1 VKATTQK
8 TRAGLMAAASLM
20 AMLPA
25 AALAQTA
32 APSADPAAAAA
43 PAADPNGGEQEVVV
57 TGIRAAQQRAVNIK
71 RNAASVVDAIS
82 AEDIG
87 KLPDVTISDSL
98 QRIPGVQIRR
108 DAGEGS
114 TINIRGLPQVTTL
127 MNGEE
132 FLGANSI
139 TNVQPNFNDIP
150 SQLFSGAD
158 VIKSSTA
165 NLLDA
170 GITGTVNLRT
180 RRPFDLKS
188 GVTVAATAEGDYGDR
203 TKKYD
208 PNFNGL
214 VSWHNDTFG
223 ALISAAYSDVRLAN
237 LHNGIQE
244 GYGATLHNE
253 GTADATSNGG
263 FSPAIRPHGKA
274 VPGGIDVNGDGDAN
288 DAFIVPQGF
297 TAWNKINERKRLGIN
312 GSFQW
317 KINDALTLTT
327 DGFFTRQTE
336 YDRTAGLQ
344 MQDVNWQAAEFV
356 PGQSRDTGAVVNGY
370 HVNTT
375 QVYDYDLGNFDSY
388 AQLDHYKSQ
397 SQNYNAELKWDNGGR
412 FKATLRGI
420 YGKAYQDYDQSYT
433 QFSLSNGVQWQ
444 PGGIGH
450 YPASLG
456 GNRVFN
462 ANGYTVDTIAG
473 ANSLPVVV
481 NYTGSQPTFT
491 LPSQLTSELG
501 NIDDYALKTISSE
514 GNYRRKGDLKLVRAD
529 GSYEFNDAL
538 TLEFGGRYSDRSVS
552 NYAFDRAA
560 PLYGSNGATNGTGC
574 LVKWKAFDV
583 PVSDSTCSAGDAA
596 GFYTAG
602 LTRKA
607 SDASFN
613 GQVKQFNLPGQG
625 IPALY
630 VLDPKAMDNV
640 LAFQN
645 SFYPGNVEVENPGSS
660 YAVGLKQIS
669 GYVQMDM
676 KGELFGIPVNANA
689 GVKVIDTKLDITQ
702 YVTGSPQP
710 YGLANLPNGTVETK
724 RSFTDILPSFN
735 AAFDLTHNL
744 KLRLAFS
751 RTMTLLNLD
760 QWGGG
765 LTPNY
770 AIDTSNPGSPVFRVT
785 GGSSSGNPNL
795 DPWRA
800 TNFDGSLEWYF
811 GRASLVSIG
820 AFYINV
826 DSFIQSGSIVRTDLP
841 DNDGVVRNRT
851 VSISTPVQGA
861 GGILKGLEAEAKLS
875 FKDFAFV
882 PDFLGG
888 FGVDLNATLSPSHT
902 SQHDLAGRVIPF
914 QDNSK
919 YQTNAALFYEAH
931 GLSARV
937 AWNYRSKRAAQSDFG
952 GITGLELYQAP
963 TNYVD
968 ANVSYDVT
976 PYLTVYVQGSNLTG
990 EYEKYYLTWK
1000 DEKAYNNLYERR
1012 YAAGVRVKF

>member
-1 VKATTQK
+1 VKATIQK

-25 AALAQTA
+25 AALAQATP
-32 APSADPAAAAA
+32 PSADPAAATT
-43 PAADPNGGEQEVVV
+43 PAADPNAGEQEVVV

-214 VSWHNDTFG
+214 ISWHNDTFG
-223 ALISAAYSDVRLAN
+223 ALVSAAYSDVRLAN

-244 GYGATLHNE
+244 SYGATLHNE
-253 GTADATSNGG
+253 GTADATSSGG
-263 FSPAIRPHGKA
+263 FSPAIRPHGQA
-274 VPGGIDVNGDGDAN
+274 VAGGIDVNGDGDAN

-297 TAWNKINERKRLGIN
+297 TAWDKINERKRLGIN

-317 KINDALTLTT
+317 KINDALTLTA
-327 DGFFTRQTE
+327 DGFFTRQNE

-356 PGQSRDTGAVVNGY
+356 PGQSRDTRAVVNGY

-433 QFSLSNGVQWQ
+433 QFSLSNGTQWE
-444 PGGIGH
+444 PGGVGH
-450 YPASLG
+450 YPAALG

-491 LPSQLTSELG
+491 LPGQLTSELG

-529 GSYEFNDAL
+529 GSYEVNDAL
-538 TLEFGGRYSDRSVS
+538 TLEFGGRYSDRSVT
-552 NYAFDRAA
+552 NDAFDRAA
-560 PLYGSNGATNGTGC
+560 PLYGANGATNGTGC

-583 PVSDSTCSAGDAA
+583 PVNDSTCSAGDAA

-613 GQVKQFNLPGQG
+613 GQVKQFTLPGQG

-645 SFYPGNVEVENPGSS
+645 SFYPGNVEVANPGSS
-660 YAVGLKQIS
+660 YAVGVKQAS

-676 KGELFGIPVNANA
+676 KGDLFGIPVNANA
-689 GVKVIDTKLDITQ
+689 GVKVINTRLDITQ
-702 YVTGSPQP
+702 FVTGSPQP
-710 YGLANLPNGTVETK
+710 YGLANLPNGTVETR

-735 AAFDLTHNL
+735 AAFDLTSNL
-744 KLRLAFS
+744 KFRVAFS

-770 AIDTSNPGSPVFRVT
+770 AIDTSNPGAPVFRVT
-785 GGSSSGNPNL
+785 GGSSSGNPAL

-800 TNFDGSLEWYF
+800 TNFDGSLEYYF
-811 GRASLVSIG
+811 GRASLLSIG

-826 DSFIQSGSIVRTDLP
+826 DSFIQSGSIVRNDLP

-861 GGILKGLEAEAKLS
+861 GGILKGIEAEAKLS
-875 FKDFAFV
+875 LKDLAFV
-882 PDFLGG
+882 PDWLGG
-888 FGVDLNATLSPSHT
+888 FGVDLNGTLSPSHT
-902 SQHDLAGRVIPF
+902 DQNDLAGRTIPF

-919 YQTNAALFYEAH
+919 FQTNAALFYEAH

>member
-1 VKATTQK
+1 VKATIQK
-8 TRAGLMAAASLM
+8 TRAGLLAAASMM

-25 AALAQTA
+25 AALAQQT
-32 APSADPAAAAA
+32 PADPATVA
-43 PAADPNGGEQEVVV
+43 PAADEQEVVV
-57 TGIRAAQQRAVNIK
+57 TGIRAAQQRAISIK

-127 MNGEE
+127 LNGEE
-132 FLGANSI
+132 FLGAASI
-139 TNVQPNFNDIP
+139 TAVQPNFNDIP

-165 NLLDA
+165 SLLDA

-188 GVTVAATAEGDYGDR
+188 GITAAATAEGDYGDR

-208 PNFNGL
+208 PNVNGL
-214 VSWHNDTFG
+214 LSWHNDTFG

-253 GTADATSNGG
+253 GLADATSNGG
-263 FSPAIRPHGKA
+263 FSPPTRPHGSA
-274 VPGGIDVNGDGDAN
+274 AAGGIDVNGDGDAN

-312 GSFQW
+312 GSLQW
-317 KINDALTLTT
+317 KISDALTLTG
-327 DGFFTRQTE
+327 DGFFTHQTE
-336 YDRTAGLQ
+336 YDRTAGIQ
-344 MQDVNWQAAEFV
+344 MQDVNWQAAEFT
-356 PGQSRDTGAVVNGY
+356 PGQSRDTGTVVNGY

-375 QVYDYDLGNFDSY
+375 QAYDYDLGNFDSY
-388 AQLDHYKSQ
+388 AQLDRYRSQ

-420 YGKAYQDYDQSYT
+420 YGKAHQDYDQSYT

-444 PGGIGH
+444 PGGVGH

-462 ANGYTVDTIAG
+462 SGGYTVDTIAG
-473 ANSLPVVV
+473 TASLPATVDF
-481 NYTGSQPTFT
+481 TGNQPVFT
-491 LPSQLTSELG
+491 LPSQLTSEIG
-501 NIDDYALKTISSE
+501 TIGDYALKTISSE

-529 GSYEFNDAL
+529 ASYEANDAI
-538 TLEFGGRYSDRSVS
+538 TFEFGARYSDRSVS
-552 NYAFDRAA
+552 NTAFDRAA
-560 PLYGSNGATNGTGC
+560 PLYGSDGATNGTGC

-607 SDASFN
+607 DDPSFN
-613 GQVKQFNLPGQG
+613 GQVKQFTLPGKG
-625 IPALY
+625 IPSLY

-660 YAVGLKQIS
+660 YKVGVKQTS
-669 GYVQMDM
+669 GYVQMDF
-676 KGELFGIPVNANA
+676 KGDLFGIPYTGNG
-689 GVKVIDTKLDITQ
+689 GVKIINTKLDITQ
-702 YVTGSPQP
+702 FVTGSPQP

-735 AAFDLTHNL
+735 VVFSLTDNV
-744 KLRLAFS
+744 KFRVAVT

-770 AIDTSNPGSPVFRVT
+770 AIDTSNPGAPVFRVT
-785 GGSSSGNPNL
+785 GGSSSGNPGL

-811 GRASLVSIG
+811 GRASLLSVG

-861 GGILKGLEAEAKLS
+861 GGTLKGVEAEAKLS
-875 FKDFAFV
+875 LKDFSFV

-902 SQHDLAGRVIPF
+902 SQRDLAGRVIPF

-919 YQTNAALFYEAH
+919 FQTNAALFYEAH

-968 ANVSYDVT
+968 ANVSYDIN
-976 PYLTVYVQGSNLTG
+976 PHLTVYVQGSNLTG